1 MTNEK
6 ALTPDEKKME
16 IYLEEWETYN
26 NQICDI
32 SEAIDHLTNYR
43 TPYAISFLAADLVKL
58 AEGRQEALDHLK
70 QYGINTH
77 EDAICEVCRRKPST
91 KATA

>member
-6 ALTPDEKKME
+6 TLSPEEKQME
-16 IYLEEWETYN
+16 IHLEEWDTYN

-32 SEAIDHLTNYR
+32 TEAIDHLTNYR

-58 AEGRQEALDHLK
+58 AEGRQEALDNLK
-70 QYGINTH
+70 KYGINTH
-77 EDAICEVCRRKPST
+77 DDAILEVCRRKPS
-91 KATA
+91 KNETA